1 MTGTEML
8 DGDLSEDL
16 GLQEME
22 LVDILWRQDVDLGA
36 GREVFDRRLC
46 QKEASLRRRRQ
57 REEEEL
63 RQREEE
69 KEEGRRRGLHLDE
82 ETGELTPLPLTLPS
96 EDDANGDHGST
107 HKDPMLCEMEEETL
121 SFAECMQ
128 LLEDSFPLDEN
139 MQVPSPVVNPPALPM
154 PQPSPVTQNPML
166 SVLLTSQSASPKLS
180 KHSLSSVPP
189 PAPSCLPP
197 PAPSCLPPPAPS
209 CLPPPAQSCLPP
221 PAPSGLP
228 PPAPSCLPPP
238 APSCLPPPAPS
249 CLPPPAPS
257 CLPPPAPSCLPP
269 PAPSCLPTPAPS
281 CLPTPAPSPL
291 PVSPAPQSQHSPLL
305 KPLQVRSPPS
315 AAQSPSGSVEAEQ
328 VWLELLSHPELHNLS
343 MQVSEILEQSSLVGE
358 KQNYSSLPVVVEE
371 EHYSQYCHL
380 NYPATATPLLPS
392 PLPSHNIPY
401 PSHSPLEDLS
411 HPLLDNL
418 CHTPLED
425 LSSRPLKNMA
435 HPPLKDLAHPLLG
448 DLSDPALEDL
458 CPSPLED
465 LCPFPLE
472 DLSPPN
478 LEDLSPPSLE
488 DLSPP
493 SLEDLSP
500 PNLEDLSPPNLE
512 DLSPPSLEDLSP
524 PSLEDL
530 SPPSLEDLSPP
541 NLEDL
546 SPPSLEDLSPPN
558 LEDLSPPNLEDL
570 SPPSL
575 EDLSPPNLED
585 LCPPNWE
592 DLDFAED
599 LLCHPHGESTDSAVW
614 IDTSSSGA
622 SNQDDGSWGF
632 SESETEEMVTNPSHS
647 QSLHGEKTSHSMLHQ
662 SSFGSSLSSSGPS
675 SPDTNPLTDVRGH
688 AERLTKSRKSSRSR
702 GRGCMS
708 RDEQRARALSIP
720 FAVDSI
726 INLPVDDYNEL
737 MTCHQLKESQLVLIR
752 DIRRRGKNK
761 VAAQNCRKRKMASIS
776 GLEEEMEE
784 LQSERVRLLGERAQR
799 ESSLKGL
806 RVQLGSLYLEVFSKL
821 RDEEGQPYSPSL
833 YSLQQASDGSMFLVP
848 RAKKPPKG
856 NAN

>member
-1 MTGTEML
+1 ML
-8 DGDLSEDL
+8 DLSEDPR
-16 GLQEME
+16 GFQEME

-36 GREVFDRRLC
+36 GREVFDRRLR
-46 QKEASLRRRRQ
+46 QKEASLRRQRQ
-57 REEEEL
+57 LEEEEL

-96 EDDANGDHGST
+96 EDDADADHGST

-139 MQVPSPVVNPPALPM
+139 MQVPSPVVSPPALPM

-166 SVLLTSQSASPKLS
+166 SALLTPQSASPKPS

-197 PAPSCLPPPAPS
+197 PASSCLPPPAP
-209 CLPPPAQSCLPP
+209 
-221 PAPSGLP
+221 
-228 PPAPSCLPPP
+228 PPAPSCLIPP
-238 APSCLPPPAPS
+238 ALP
-249 CLPPPAPS
+249 
-257 CLPPPAPSCLPP
+257 
-269 PAPSCLPTPAPS
+269 CLPTPAPP
-281 CLPTPAPSPL
+281 CLSTPAPSPL

-328 VWLELLSHPELHNLS
+328 VWLELLSLPELHNLS

-380 NYPATATPLLPS
+380 NYPPTATPLLPS

-401 PSHSPLEDLS
+401 PSHSPMEDLS
-411 HPLLDNL
+411 HPLLDDL

-425 LSSRPLKNMA
+425 LSPRPLKNMA

-458 CPSPLED
+458 CPFPLED
-465 LCPFPLE
+465 LCP
-472 DLSPPN
+472 PN
-478 LEDLSPPSLE
+478 LEDMCPPN
-488 DLSPP
+488 
-493 SLEDLSP
+493 LEDLSP

-512 DLSPPSLEDLSP
+512 DLSPP
-524 PSLEDL
+524 
-530 SPPSLEDLSPP
+530 
-541 NLEDL
+541 N
-546 SPPSLEDLSPPN
+546 LEDLSPPN

-570 SPPSL
+570 SPPNL
-575 EDLSPPNLED
+575 EDLSPPNLEELSPPNLEDLSPPNLEDLSPPNLEELSPPNLED

-592 DLDFAED
+592 DLDLTEEF
-599 LLCHPHGESTDSAVW
+599 LGHPHGESPDSAVW

-622 SNQDDGSWGF
+622 SNQEDGSWGF

-647 QSLHGEKTSHSMLHQ
+647 QSQQGENTSHSMLHQ

-675 SPDTNPLTDVRGH
+675 SPDTNPLTDVSGH

-702 GRGCMS
+702 GRGRLS

-737 MTCHQLKESQLVLIR
+737 MTRHQLNESQLVLIR

-784 LQSERVRLLGERAQR
+784 LQSERGRLLGERAQR
-799 ESSLKGL
+799 ESSLKEL

-821 RDEEGQPYSPSL
+821 RDEEGLPYSPSL

-848 RAKKPPKG
+848 RAKKPLQG